1 MSVLVIGEMAENLE
15 FVNKFLIDTNDIMVR
30 EEIEIH
36 Q

>member
-1 MSVLVIGEMAENLE
+1 MSVLVIEEIAENLE
-15 FVNKFLIDTNDIMVR
+15 FVNKYLMDTNVIIVR